1 MGVLFYFELVFG
13 LREEGTKIVLL
24 FLVLLLPLLLLFLL
38 LDLSLL

>member
-13 LREEGTKIVLL
+13 LGEEGTEIVLL